1 MLTVIHAKEKKLK
14 RERREKG
21 EIKIEHK
28 IGKTKNE
35 EEKIKKYKVIIFQNL
50 LGVGRITYTLFYLD
64 TLIGSF
70 EGKKTP
76 RGNVQN

>member
-28 IGKTKNE
+28 IGKTKGRGGLIDSP
-35 EEKIKKYKVIIFQNL
+35 KLVI
-50 LGVGRITYTLFYLD
+50 
-64 TLIGSF
+64 
-70 EGKKTP
+70 
-76 RGNVQN
+76 

>member
-28 IGKTKNE
+28 IGKTKNQSFSSTF
-35 EEKIKKYKVIIFQNL
+35 VIQYPKF
-50 LGVGRITYTLFYLD
+50 
-64 TLIGSF
+64 
-70 EGKKTP
+70 
-76 RGNVQN
+76 